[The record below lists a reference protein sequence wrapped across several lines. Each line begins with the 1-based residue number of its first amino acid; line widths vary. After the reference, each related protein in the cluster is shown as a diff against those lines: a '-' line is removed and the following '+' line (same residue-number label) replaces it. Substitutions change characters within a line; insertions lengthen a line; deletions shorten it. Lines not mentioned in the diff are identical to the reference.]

1 MSDRLYFLRA
11 VVNHTFSAFGGPQSQ
26 FGLLIKTMSEEH
38 SFFTK
43 DEIADVN
50 TFCQM
55 LPGAT
60 ATQTI
65 TLLGYKKGGLS
76 LALLTLLIW
85 ITPAV
90 FFMSI
95 FSFLAMSMNNT
106 TFHLLHYIQ
115 PMALG
120 FLCFGSFKTFGL
132 IVTPASRFIF
142 IISCL
147 FVYVFFQTPWVFPAI
162 ILTGTFLGFLLNKK
176 DETPTVTQRFKFR
189 IFPLILF
196 IALFIT
202 AGFLSESARRNN
214 WPHRTPFNLFE
225 NMYRF
230 GSYVFGGA
238 DVLIP
243 VMYNQYVVRPERE
256 HIKQFNSDAIR
267 VDREVFLNAAGVVRA
282 IPGPAFSIAAFIG
295 GISMSG
301 NSVSYQLVGC
311 LIGAIAIF
319 LPSFLL
325 GIFFFP
331 FWQQLKLY
339 EPLRRALSGINAA
352 VVGIMFAGALYLFQ
366 DSFLR
371 MQSQDM
377 SFVVPFMLVFSIT
390 LSLLFF
396 TRISAPFIVIGVLLL
411 GLLSAI

>member
-1 MSDRLYFLRA
+1 MYKHLNFLRA
-11 VVNHTFSAFGGPQSQ
+11 VSKHTLSAFGGPQSQ
-26 FGLLIKTMSEEH
+26 FGLLVKTMGEEH
-38 SFFTK
+38 YFFSK
-43 DEIADVN
+43 EEIADVN

-65 TLLGYKKGGLS
+65 TLLGYKKGGIS

-90 FFMSI
+90 LLMST
-95 FSFLAMSMNNT
+95 FSFFALSLNSYIPAV
-106 TFHLLHYIQ
+106 LHFIQ

-120 FLCFGSFKTFGL
+120 FLCFGSFRMFGL
-132 IVTPASRFIF
+132 IVSPVSRFIF

-147 FVYVFFQTPWVFPAI
+147 FVYVFFQTPWIFPVF
-162 ILTGTFLGFLLNKK
+162 ILMGALLGFLLNKK
-176 DETPTVTQRFKFR
+176 DNSTVSVQNFKFR
-189 IFPLILF
+189 LFPFVLFVSIFIS
-196 IALFIT
+196 
-202 AGFLSESARRNN
+202 AGILSETARKNN
-214 WPHRTPFNLFE
+214 WSHRAPYNLFE

-243 VMYNQYVVRPERE
+243 VMYNQYVVRPERAY
-256 HIKQFNSDAIR
+256 IKQFNSEAIR
-267 VDREVFLNAAGVVRA
+267 VEREVFLNAAGVVRA
-282 IPGPAFSIAAFIG
+282 IPGPAFSIAAFVG

-301 NSVSYQLVGC
+301 KSIGYQLMGC
-311 LIGAIAIF
+311 FIGAIAIF

-325 GIFFFP
+325 GIFLFP
-331 FWQQLKLY
+331 LWQQLKIY

-366 DSFLR
+366 DSFMR
-371 MQSQDM
+371 MQSEDIT
-377 SFVVPFMLVFSIT
+377 FVIPFMLVFSIT

-411 GLLSAI
+411 GVLSTI